1 MRKPVI
7 TQPYF
12 LLAVMVPI
20 ILALIIALAPTVS
33 AAPGAAAPLTI
44 VTPLAL
50 TPVAPQGGM
59 DVVTATFAVRNDGT
73 QPLFLYHLGAGGRGP
88 SCTDFKCGEI
98 ENFELAANVTLA
110 PGETYTYMQPRIFVN
125 EGPYFFQIVYE
136 TVPAEWQ
143 FIGDRVDLAV
153 EPGLRLTQPLTFT
166 PNNPARN
173 ATVLA
178 QFQLTNS
185 GTETFTTTTLVVG
198 ARGPNCVPADW
209 SCPSRPDFDVVNN
222 FTLAPGEVY
231 DYSAS
236 RTFAENGSYYFQV
249 FFINALGQWETIGD
263 RLRFTVSDIGGV
275 GTASLYLPLVKP

>member
-1 MRKPVI
+1 MRKLVI

-20 ILALIIALAPTVS
+20 ILALSIALAPTAS
-33 AAPGAAAPLTI
+33 AAPDAAAPLTI

-110 PGETYTYMQPRIFVN
+110 PGETYTYTQPRIFVN

-209 SCPSRPDFDVVNN
+209 SCPSRPDFDTVNN
-222 FTLAPGEVY
+222 FTLAPGEVH

-236 RTFAENGSYYFQV
+236 RSFSENGSYYFQV